1 MEITDSTIA
10 GNSAD
15 AGGGYVKMTGPS
27 VKGTIFDDN
36 IPRTAPL
43 SAPTIEATT
52 LTPAIAAWLT
62 RRWQPQGHQSSAGKP
77 LANNGGPTETF
88 ALETSPSMS
97 PAIDRIPV
105 ADCTDQNS
113 PTPQALGTDQRLFTR
128 PDPGNPNA
136 CDSGAYEVGA
146 LQPFVLNSE
155 RVQIARSSTAN
166 SDHVN
171 IGLTFTENGDP
182 DCDAG
187 RGRR

>member
-1 MEITDSTIA
+1 M
-10 GNSAD
+10 
-15 AGGGYVKMTGPS
+15 
-27 VKGTIFDDN
+27 
-36 IPRTAPL
+36 
-43 SAPTIEATT
+43 
-52 LTPAIAAWLT
+52 
-62 RRWQPQGHQSSAGKP
+62 
-77 LANNGGPTETF
+77 ANNGGPTETF

-105 ADCTDQNS
+105 ADCTDQSS
-113 PTPQALGTDQRLFTR
+113 PTPQPLGTDQRLFTR

-182 DCDAG
+182 DCDLGVGADEDALNDGINVALFQGTCAG
-187 RGRR
+187 IPANGLITNLDTFTVHTVNHQQYGTLFQVNG